1 MSDIE
6 PVRHEPKKVAG
17 RQQRHVEIELAGFE
31 RGIRAAVLHL
41 ERTGTSGPPWSC
53 GPTSSCRGEVGKIGG
68 GWGDGGPQPTECGA
82 SERLV
87 MRPARG
93 QARVLGG
100 ADCAVRPAR
109 GPLGRKRAATL

>member
-6 PVRHEPKKVAG
+6 PVRHEPKKLAG
-17 RQQRHVEIELAGFE
+17 GQQRHVEVELAGFE

-68 GWGDGGPQPTECGA
+68 GRGDSGPSGD
-82 SERLV
+82 SDERLA
-87 MRPARG
+87 RPR
-93 QARVLGG
+93 QEESEMTT
-100 ADCAVRPAR
+100 PK
-109 GPLGRKRAATL
+109 GPEDIGS